1 MESEYEQAT
10 STNLPVVDD
19 VMIDLYYRRNV
30 NFLIPGVENVK
41 TERGARATYGDDAV
55 GYVQLRRH
63 DEICTVKAL
72 IAPEHKVRLKGYE
85 VSVRINESEQ
95 CIIDS
100 KCYDC
105 AASEGGCKHGVA
117 LLFWLYRRTLEPSVT
132 SVECYWRKSTLSKV
146 GSTIK
151 GQRMRE
157 LFNFRQVPSLP
168 TKGTAFLDKVIST
181 ALKSDSHSILA
192 TMYKSEVNI
201 LEKASLYHLCLSYKK
216 TTDAPNAEDFI
227 SFCQNNLNSEIC
239 KSIDTLT
246 ILQSQSKA
254 WFDVRY
260 ARITASKLHEVAHCK
275 TVDGA
280 TTAAV
285 LTASKFRGTKAMK
298 RGLNLEEDVL
308 KVIAEE
314 KNIKLERVGMTINH
328 MYPIFGASADAMS
341 DKYCVEIKCPIKTN
355 TVKNYITPEGEITPK
370 PYAQLQLQMFL
381 SKKQWG
387 LFCVASPSFETDR
400 NVTIKEIP
408 LDENFCHNVME
419 QAQAFWKKAI
429 FPILIN

>member
-100 KCYDC
+100 KCYYC

-157 LFNFRQVPSLP
+157 
-168 TKGTAFLDKVIST
+168 
-181 ALKSDSHSILA
+181 
-192 TMYKSEVNI
+192 
-201 LEKASLYHLCLSYKK
+201 
-216 TTDAPNAEDFI
+216 
-227 SFCQNNLNSEIC
+227 
-239 KSIDTLT
+239 
-246 ILQSQSKA
+246 
-254 WFDVRY
+254 
-260 ARITASKLHEVAHCK
+260 
-275 TVDGA
+275 
-280 TTAAV
+280 
-285 LTASKFRGTKAMK
+285 
-298 RGLNLEEDVL
+298 
-308 KVIAEE
+308 
-314 KNIKLERVGMTINH
+314 
-328 MYPIFGASADAMS
+328 
-341 DKYCVEIKCPIKTN
+341 
-355 TVKNYITPEGEITPK
+355 
-370 PYAQLQLQMFL
+370 
-381 SKKQWG
+381 
-387 LFCVASPSFETDR
+387 
-400 NVTIKEIP
+400 
-408 LDENFCHNVME
+408 
-419 QAQAFWKKAI
+419 
-429 FPILIN
+429 